1 MDRGPRI
8 GLEPRDAQHVVDV
21 RVREPDPDR
30 PHGFGLE
37 LVRDQAR
44 VLAGVDDR
52 ALGRRFVDH
61 EVAVLDELA
70 VRDLHDPHSGTAWR
84 SSRTAARYFST
95 AIAAVVASPTAVV
108 IWRVSWLRTSP
119 AAKRPGMDVIIRSSV
134 TK

>member
-84 SSRTAARYFST
+84 AWRTNGGSSRSAARYFST
-95 AIAAVVASPTAVV
+95 AIAAVVAS
-108 IWRVSWLRTSP
+108 SP

>member
-8 GLEPRDAQHVVDV
+8 GLEPWDAQHVVDV

-30 PHGFGLE
+30 PDGFGLE

-44 VLAGVDDR
+44 FLAGVDDR

-70 VRDLHDPHSGTAWR
+70 VRDLHDPHSLTAWR
-84 SSRTAARYFST
+84 AWRTNGGSSRSPPRDFST
-95 AIAAVVASPTAVV
+95 AIAAG
-108 IWRVSWLRTSP
+108 
-119 AAKRPGMDVIIRSSV
+119 AAAPRAGRRWGGGSCG
-134 TK
+134 

>member
-8 GLEPRDAQHVVDV
+8 GLEPWDAQHVVDV

-30 PHGFGLE
+30 PDGFGLE

-44 VLAGVDDR
+44 FLAGVDDR

-70 VRDLHDPHSGTAWR
+70 VRDLHDPHSLTAWR
-84 SSRTAARYFST
+84 AWRTNGGSSPNAARDFST
-95 AIAAVVASPTAVV
+95 AIAARQAYPTAGAFC
-108 IWRVSWLRTSP
+108 RVWPPRT
-119 AAKRPGMDVIIRSSV
+119 GSSA
-134 TK
+134 TR